1 MKIVNPSCTLRTELI
16 ALKTLNIKYTQTIRW
31 QFAVYHFVELA
42 ANGRLLSLQK
52 SSSTDVWHDT
62 NDGEGMLRS
71 LKNIIKTTWADC
83 VWAIKHRVIFLL

>member
-1 MKIVNPSCTLRTELI
+1 MHSPHRINRTQ
-16 ALKTLNIKYTQTIRW
+16 TLNIKNTQTIRW

-71 LKNIIKTTWADC
+71 LKNIIKTT
-83 VWAIKHRVIFLL
+83 